1 MKYLFF
7 VIPIILFLGCSS
19 TQMISYRPAGS
30 SEAGWQITVQRSASG
45 NTFQLMIN
53 GTVVVEKNVSPTTNS
68 LATRTEYQGQEI
80 ILVATY
86 TSGFLGIGTGH
97 EVHVFVNNELA
108 AKLKI

>member
-1 MKYLFF
+1 
-7 VIPIILFLGCSS
+7 
-19 TQMISYRPAGS
+19 
-30 SEAGWQITVQRSASG
+30 
-45 NTFQLMIN
+45 MIN